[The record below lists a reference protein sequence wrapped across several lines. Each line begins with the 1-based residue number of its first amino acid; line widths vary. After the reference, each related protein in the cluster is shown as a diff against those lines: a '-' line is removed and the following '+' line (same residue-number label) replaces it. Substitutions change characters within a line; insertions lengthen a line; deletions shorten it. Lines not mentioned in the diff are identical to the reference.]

1 MAGMMVDGSSCLRQI
16 VLHND
21 DFLSAGGE
29 MGGQELQ
36 VFSVISSRFR
46 INTASSLLICL
57 LWPLFCAKGQLLSCR
72 NIYFT
77 MRA

>member
-1 MAGMMVDGSSCLRQI
+1 MAGMMVDGFSYLRQI

-29 MGGQELQ
+29 LGGQELQ
-36 VFSVISSRFR
+36 AFSVISSRFR
-46 INTASSLLICL
+46 INTASSSSICL
-57 LWPLFCAKGQLLSCR
+57 LWPLFCAKGLVLSFR
-72 NIYFT
+72 NICFT

>member
-1 MAGMMVDGSSCLRQI
+1 MAGMMVDGFSCLRQI

-29 MGGQELQ
+29 PGGQELQ

-46 INTASSLLICL
+46 INTASSSLSIYF
-57 LWPLFCAKGQLLSCR
+57 LWPLFCAKGLLLSC
-72 NIYFT
+72 
-77 MRA
+77 